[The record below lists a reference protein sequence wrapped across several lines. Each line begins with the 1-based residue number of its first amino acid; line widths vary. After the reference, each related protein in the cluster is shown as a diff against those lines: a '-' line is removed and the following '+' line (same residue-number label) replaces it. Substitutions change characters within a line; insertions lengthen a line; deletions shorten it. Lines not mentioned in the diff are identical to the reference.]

1 MIFNFQIL
9 GLLIIFGLIGIYYIS
24 ITKKSEESI
33 VYRTMLISTYITE
46 LLYVA
51 SYIAIRQN
59 IKSIFFIKGYL
70 IFITISFSLLSLYYI
85 VIGLKNKYLSRD
97 SIYEKKLKLARTLFI
112 FLNVITTVL
121 ILISKITLDD
131 NIVTDQVINFT
142 YLFTLIYT
150 AINIISLVSYYKELP
165 KKECYSLVLISIIST
180 ISIVVGYSLNKIP
193 ALNSGIVLIV
203 LFIYILKENN
213 LYKEMEILELERDH
227 ARENNVDRS
236 KFLRNLSHELRTP
249 LNTIDGFS
257 QVIEDSDDIDSIKE
271 DVKDIRL
278 ASKNLIDTINGII
291 DMAIIESGNLEILK
305 ENYNTSDMI
314 ENIITI
320 TKSRIKEND
329 IKLIT
334 EIDKDIPKVLVG
346 DSERIEQ
353 IVLSILN
360 NSLNN
365 TKKGTITLK
374 VESIKSTSICRLKIS
389 ITDNSTKLTEEEL
402 NKIFENKDSNLNK
415 YELGLRYSK
424 KLLDLMDGKIDI
436 ESKEEDTTFTITID
450 QKVTNEEEVKKV
462 ERKTLKTFNA
472 SSKRILLVDDNKLNI
487 KVATKLLEPYKVEI
501 TEATSGKECL
511 DILEK
516 DTSFDLILMDDL
528 MPNMSGT
535 ETLDILRKI
544 ERVEGYSIPVVVL
557 TANAIS
563 GMKNKY
569 LSKGFD
575 DYLAKPI
582 DKYELNRVLKTFLKK
597 DKED

>member
-9 GLLIIFGLIGIYYIS
+9 GLLIMFGLIGIYYIS
-24 ITKKSEESI
+24 VTKKSEESI

-70 IFITISFSLLSLYYI
+70 IFITISFSLLALYYI

-180 ISIVVGYSLNKIP
+180 ISIIVGYSLNKIP

-257 QVIEDSDDIDSIKE
+257 QVIEDSDNIDSIKE

-305 ENYNTSDMI
+305 ENYNTNDMI

-389 ITDNSTKLTEEEL
+389 ITDNSTKLKEEDL

-436 ESKEEDTTFTITID
+436 ESKEEATTFTITID
-450 QKVTNEEEVKKV
+450 QKTANGEEVKKV